1 MKLKPGVSLCQ
12 KKMEIRR
19 IVDSEEIHV
28 RLSHILGGVLSR
40 ESIVR
45 LALGVRAKKIHDP
58 WQRLNMNDWN
68 IKKKDGS
75 MI

>member
-58 WQRLNMNDWN
+58 
-68 IKKKDGS
+68 
-75 MI
+75 